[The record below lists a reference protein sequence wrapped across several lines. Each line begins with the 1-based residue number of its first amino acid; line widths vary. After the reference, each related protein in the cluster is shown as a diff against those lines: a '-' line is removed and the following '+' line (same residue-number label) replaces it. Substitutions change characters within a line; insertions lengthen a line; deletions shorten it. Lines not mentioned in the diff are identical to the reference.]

1 MKCPYCGTETR
12 DDARF
17 CPQCGSPLGQP
28 AGDSQETPDRPR
40 RRRRSARLEKPAEKA
55 KPKRLY
61 SEAERDN
68 PGNYE
73 EETGAYSAEYRQ
85 LDGEGNAPFEEI
97 DFGESESKIPVI
109 AAIAMV
115 VIALFI
121 VLILFIAAH
130 MLTGRKGN
138 ERKPGTG
145 EAATEELLTDNDN
158 KTEGDDDLFVEED
171 KDQNTDQ
178 DTDADDDDLLE
189 FDSAEDDKSGKSES
203 SAMDIAE
210 EGLRTA
216 EPIEPLE
223 FNGHV
228 YAIYNFHD
236 LGLKTFDECEE
247 YCKKMGGHLAVI
259 DSEEENTAVY
269 QYLSSND
276 REHTFIGLTDQ
287 DEEGDWVWADQ
298 SEVVYT
304 NWAPGQ
310 PNNKTGNEHYA
321 QYSGDEG
328 GTWNDAEFGS
338 GSWRFLCEWE
348 VIYF

>member
-1 MKCPYCGTETR
+1 MVQ
-12 DDARF
+12 DVD
-17 CPQCGSPLGQP
+17 
-28 AGDSQETPDRPR
+28 
-40 RRRRSARLEKPAEKA
+40 
-55 KPKRLY
+55 
-61 SEAERDN
+61 ERIGCVDVR
-68 PGNYE
+68 G
-73 EETGAYSAEYRQ
+73 
-85 LDGEGNAPFEEI
+85 
-97 DFGESESKIPVI
+97 V
-109 AAIAMV
+109 MV
-115 VIALFI
+115 T
-121 VLILFIAAH
+121 H
-130 MLTGRKGN
+130 
-138 ERKPGTG
+138 
-145 EAATEELLTDNDN
+145 
-158 KTEGDDDLFVEED
+158 
-171 KDQNTDQ
+171 

-269 QYLSSND
+269 QY
-276 REHTFIGLTDQ
+276 
-287 DEEGDWVWADQ
+287 Q